1 MRIPPG
7 TFLLILNGPL
17 LLTQLMSVI
26 TTVQTGTIHILC
38 DYILGTFLSNLPIQP
53 PTHYITNTWYLQRQQ
68 KLTFLQ
74 PNHPVL
80 FGDVIY
86 GWPLQWKY
94 PTTYYFAANKHIL
107 QCHLFPAAEFRGGTH
122 IVGGLPV
129 GVHFDK
135 YIFALIS

>member
-1 MRIPPG
+1 
-7 TFLLILNGPL
+7 
-17 LLTQLMSVI
+17 MSAK
-26 TTVQTGTIHILC
+26 TDNSST
-38 DYILGTFLSNLPIQP
+38 QP
-53 PTHYITNTWYLQRQQ
+53 PSP
-68 KLTFLQ
+68 F
-74 PNHPVL
+74 V
-80 FGDVIY
+80 DVIY
-86 GWPLQWKY
+86 EWALQWKY

>member
-7 TFLLILNGPL
+7 TFLLLFNGQL

-38 DYILGTFLSNLPIQP
+38 DYILGAFLSNLPIQP
-53 PTHYITNTWYLQRQQ
+53 PTHYITNIRYPMSAKTDISS
-68 KLTFLQ
+68 TQ
-74 PNHPVL
+74 PPSP
-80 FGDVIY
+80 FADVIH
-86 GWPLQWKY
+86 GCPLQWKY

>member
-53 PTHYITNTWYLQRQQ
+53 PTHYITNTWYPTSAKRSDISS
-68 KLTFLQ
+68 TQ
-74 PNHPVL
+74 PPSP
-80 FGDVIY
+80 FADVIY

-135 YIFALIS
+135 YMFALIS